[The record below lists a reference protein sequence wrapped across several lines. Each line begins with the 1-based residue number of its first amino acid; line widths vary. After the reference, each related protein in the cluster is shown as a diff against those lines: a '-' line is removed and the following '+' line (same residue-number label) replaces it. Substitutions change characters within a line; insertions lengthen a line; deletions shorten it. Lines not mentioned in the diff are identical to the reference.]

1 MEFVV
6 IDLFFFVI
14 LITSHLSGLKAIS
27 HSLSHDSSFVRSFCR
42 SWQSDWFEMV
52 RYIIV
57 SSANSLM
64 LLFIVSGMSLI
75 YMRKRHG
82 PSTDP

>member
-6 IDLFFFVI
+6 INNRVFFFVI

-27 HSLSHDSSFVRSFCR
+27 HSLSHDSSFVRSLCR

-52 RYIIV
+52 RYIMV

-64 LLFIVSGMSLI
+64 LFFIVSGMSFLLLL
-75 YMRKRHG
+75 
-82 PSTDP
+82 

>member
-6 IDLFFFVI
+6 INNRVLFLCNSDYLTFV
-14 LITSHLSGLKAIS
+14 IS
-27 HSLSHDSSFVRSFCR
+27 HSLSHDSSFVRSLCR

-57 SSANSLM
+57 SSANSPM
-64 LLFIVSGMSLI
+64 LLFIVSGMSFI